1 MKDLQ
6 SSDKENNNNMTEV
19 PIDRDRIRNIFLQ
32 IKPYFKEKLGKY
44 THQRISGDWHF
55 HGLGFVNGDMTYVFG
70 INIGF
75 FKVSAKKHYSH
86 VGMNVLVRTNGIN
99 RELRL
104 KYRDFFR
111 NSLQDWISD
120 DEMVYT
126 SDRGGVGS
134 EFPKYKD
141 LNDFK
146 TDDEIIGFIRKCID
160 GIYAVYPKIAQ
171 NPDSLFDNVLRAA
184 PPWHDNFVKLAEE
197 QISSD

>member
-6 SSDKENNNNMTEV
+6 SSDKEKSNSMVEG
-19 PIDRDRIRNIFLQ
+19 PIDRDRIKDVFQ
-32 IKPYFKEKLGKY
+32 QVKPYFKEKLGKY

-70 INIGF
+70 INVGF

-104 KYRDFFR
+104 RYRDFFR
-111 NSLQDWISD
+111 NSLQNWISE

-134 EFPKYKD
+134 EFPKYRD
-141 LNDFK
+141 LNDFESEK
-146 TDDEIIGFIRKCID
+146 EIVDFLKESID
-160 GIYAVYPKIAQ
+160 GIFAVYPVIAL
-171 NPDSLFDNVLRAA
+171 NTDSLFDNVLRAA
-184 PPWHDNFVKLAEE
+184 PPWNDKLIKLAQEHS
-197 QISSD
+197 SSD

>member
-6 SSDKENNNNMTEV
+6 SSDKEKNNKMIEG
-19 PIDRDRIRNIFLQ
+19 PIDRDRIKSVFQQ

-70 INIGF
+70 INVGF
-75 FKVSAKKHYSH
+75 FKVSAKKQYSH

-104 KYRDFFR
+104 RYRDFFR
-111 NSLQDWISD
+111 NRLKNWISD

-134 EFPKYKD
+134 EFPNYRD
-141 LNDFK
+141 LNDF
-146 TDDEIIGFIRKCID
+146 TSDEEIVDFIKESID
-160 GIYAVYPKIAQ
+160 GIYEIYPDIAQ
-171 NPDSLFDNVLRAA
+171 NNDSLFDNVLRAA
-184 PPWHDNFVKLAEE
+184 PPWNDKLVKLAEE
-197 QISSD
+197 QTSSN

>member
-1 MKDLQ
+1 MNDLQ
-6 SSDKENNNNMTEV
+6 SSDNEKNNKMMEG
-19 PIDRDRIRNIFLQ
+19 PIDRDRIKSVFQ
-32 IKPYFKEKLGKY
+32 QVKPYFKEKLGKY

-70 INIGF
+70 INVGF
-75 FKVSAKKHYSH
+75 FKVSAKKQYSH

-104 KYRDFFR
+104 RYRDFFR
-111 NSLQDWISD
+111 NSLQSWISD

-134 EFPKYKD
+134 EFPKYRN
-141 LNDFK
+141 LSDFNSEE
-146 TDDEIIGFIRKCID
+146 EIVDFIKKSID
-160 GIYAVYPKIAQ
+160 GIYAVYPYIAENQ
-171 NPDSLFDNVLRAA
+171 DSLFDNVLRAA
-184 PPWHDNFVKLAEE
+184 PPWNDKLIKLAKE

>member
-6 SSDKENNNNMTEV
+6 SSDKEKNNTMVEG
-19 PIDRDRIRNIFLQ
+19 PIDRDRIKNIFLE

-70 INIGF
+70 INVGF
-75 FKVSAKKHYSH
+75 FKVSAKKQYSH
-86 VGMNVLVRTNGIN
+86 VGMNILVRTNGIN

-111 NSLQDWISD
+111 NNLQNWISE

-134 EFPKYKD
+134 EFPKYKN
-141 LNDFK
+141 LNDF
-146 TDDEIIGFIRKCID
+146 DSDEDVVNFIKESID
-160 GIYAVYPKIAQ
+160 GINAIYIDIAQ
-171 NPDSLFDNVLRAA
+171 NSDSLFDNVLRAA
-184 PPWHDNFVKLAEE
+184 PPWSDKLIKLAHKH
-197 QISSD
+197 SSSN

>member
-1 MKDLQ
+1 MKDSQ
-6 SSDKENNNNMTEV
+6 SDKEKNNNMTEM
-19 PIDRDRIRNIFLQ
+19 PIDRDRIKNIFLL

-70 INIGF
+70 INVGF
-75 FKVSAKKHYSH
+75 FKVSDKKQYSH

-104 KYRDFFR
+104 RYRDFFR
-111 NSLQDWISD
+111 NNLQSWISD

-126 SDRGGVGS
+126 SDRGGIGS

-141 LNDFK
+141 LTDFK
-146 TDDEIIGFIRKCID
+146 SDEEIIDFIKECID
-160 GIYAVYPKIAQ
+160 GICAIYPKIAQ

-184 PPWHDNFVKLAEE
+184 PPWNDMFVKLAKE
-197 QISSD
+197 QISSN

>member
-6 SSDKENNNNMTEV
+6 SSNEDKDKDTTEV
-19 PIDRDRIRNIFLQ
+19 PIDRERIKNVFQ
-32 IKPYFKEKLGKY
+32 TIKPYFKEKLGKY

-70 INIGF
+70 INVGF

-99 RELRL
+99 RELRI

-111 NSLQDWISD
+111 TNLQDWISD

-134 EFPKYKD
+134 EFPKYQLLKA
-141 LNDFK
+141 FK
-146 TDDEIIGFIRKCID
+146 SDQEIIEFIKKCIN
-160 GIYAVYPKIAQ
+160 GIYAIYPQIAE
-171 NPDSLFDNVLRAA
+171 NSNSLFDNVLRAA
-184 PPWHDNFVKLAEE
+184 PPWNDLIVKLAEE
-197 QISSD
+197 QISNN